1 MMAGSYNEIAGRS
14 PERIGSLSDGVFA
27 FAMTLLVL
35 DLRVPVVVAVRSEHE
50 LQAALTALAPN
61 LLTYLLSF
69 MTLGIF
75 WVGQH
80 TQLSKLARSDRG
92 LTWIHLAFLLTV
104 TMVPFS
110 TKLLAAFITYRTA
123 LILYWLNIVGL
134 GATLYWSWEHARRAD
149 LFKAEAPPD
158 MDALVRGRIFI
169 AQGLYAVGMLL
180 CFINTYVSIG
190 FIVLVQLN
198 YVLAPKFGPLRRF

>member
-1 MMAGSYNEIAGRS
+1 VAISYSEIAGRS
-14 PERIGSLSDGVFA
+14 LERLASLSDGVFA

-35 DLRVPVVVAVRSEHE
+35 DLRAPAVEAVHSEAGLRVA
-50 LQAALTALAPN
+50 LAALAPN
-61 LLTYLLSF
+61 LLTYFLSF

-80 TQLSKLARSDRG
+80 TQLSKIKHSERS
-92 LTWIHLAFLLTV
+92 LTWIHLVFLLMV

-123 LILYWLNIVGL
+123 LVIYWLNILGL
-134 GATLYWSWEHARRAD
+134 GAGLYWSWSYVRKSNLIKED
-149 LFKAEAPPD
+149 APAGID
-158 MDALVRGRIFI
+158 VAVRGRIII
-169 AQGLYAVGMLL
+169 AQALYALGASL
-180 CFINTYVSIG
+180 CLVNTYVSIA

-198 YVLAPKFGPLRRF
+198 YVFAPRLGLLRRF

>member
-1 MMAGSYNEIAGRS
+1 MALSYNEIAGRS
-14 PERIGSLSDGVFA
+14 SERLASLSDGVFA

-35 DLRVPVVVAVRSEHE
+35 DLRVPAIEAVHSERDFGH
-50 LQAALTALAPN
+50 ALAALAPN

-80 TQLSKLARSDRG
+80 TQLNKLKRSDRA
-92 LTWIHLAFLLTV
+92 LTWIHLAFLLAV
-104 TMVPFS
+104 TIVPFS

-123 LILYWLNIVGL
+123 VVIYWFNIVGL
-134 GATLYWSWEHARRAD
+134 GATLYWSWAYAR
-149 LFKAEAPPD
+149 KANLIKDEAPPGLD
-158 MDALVRGRIFI
+158 VAVRGRII
-169 AQGLYAVGMLL
+169 TAQALYAVGVAL
-180 CFINTYVSIG
+180 CFVNTYASIG

-198 YVLAPKFGPLRRF
+198 YVFGLRLGILRRF

>member
-1 MMAGSYNEIAGRS
+1 VAISYNEIAGRS
-14 PERIGSLSDGVFA
+14 LERLASLSDGVFA

-35 DLRVPVVVAVRSEHE
+35 DLRVPAAEVVHSEQGLRVA
-50 LQAALTALAPN
+50 LAALAPN
-61 LLTYLLSF
+61 LLTYFMSF

-80 TQLSKLARSDRG
+80 TQLSKLKYSERT
-92 LTWIHLAFLLTV
+92 LTWIHLVFLLMV

-123 LILYWLNIVGL
+123 LVIYWLNILGL
-134 GATLYWSWEHARRAD
+134 GATLYWGWSYVR
-149 LFKAEAPPD
+149 KANLIKEEAPPGID
-158 MDALVRGRIFI
+158 VAVRGRIII
-169 AQGLYAVGMLL
+169 AQALYAVGALL
-180 CFINTYVSIG
+180 CLVNTYVSIG

-198 YVLAPKFGPLRRF
+198 YVFAPRLGLLRRF

>member
-1 MMAGSYNEIAGRS
+1 MAISYNEIAGRS
-14 PERIGSLSDGVFA
+14 LERLSSLSDGVFA

-35 DLRVPVVVAVRSEHE
+35 DLRVPAAEAVHSEPG
-50 LQAALTALAPN
+50 LRMALAALAPN
-61 LLTYLLSF
+61 LLTYFLSF

-80 TQLSKLARSDRG
+80 TQLSKLKRSERI
-92 LTWIHLAFLLTV
+92 LTWIHLVFLLMV

-123 LILYWLNIVGL
+123 LVIYWLNIVGL
-134 GATLYWSWEHARRAD
+134 GAGLYWSWSYAR
-149 LFKAEAPPD
+149 KANLIKEEAPVGID
-158 MDALVRGRIFI
+158 VAVRGRIII
-169 AQGLYAVGMLL
+169 AQALYAVGALL
-180 CFINTYVSIG
+180 CLVNTYVSIG

-198 YVLAPKFGPLRRF
+198 YVFAPRLGLLRRF